1 MEIPSQSAITA
12 DNVTL
17 DIDGVLYIRVFDAY
31 KARYIISR
39 IGANSSYGVED
50 AEYAVSQL
58 AQTTMRSE
66 IGQLTLDHVLKER
79 QNLNANITE
88 AINDAAQDWVF
99 NFETILTGRVSN
111 VYDTKSEIYIL
122 LITYSSYSV
131 VLISGPSCDAQTSLC

>member
-31 KARYIISR
+31 KARYPSQLLR
-39 IGANSSYGVED
+39 TDGSYGVEN

-88 AINDAAQDWVF
+88 AINDAAQDWVS
-99 NFETILTGRVSN
+99 ILEMLSNLRASN
-111 VYDTKSEIYIL
+111 VSDMKSVIFTL
-122 LITYSSYSV
+122 LT
-131 VLISGPSCDAQTSLC
+131 T

>member
-31 KARYIISR
+31 KARWPSKVLS
-39 IGANSSYGVED
+39 ANGPSYGVED

-88 AINDAAQDWVF
+88 AINDAAQDWV
-99 NFETILTGRVSN
+99 E
-111 VYDTKSEIYIL
+111 L
-122 LITYSSYSV
+122 LNNLSF
-131 VLISGPSCDAQTSLC
+131 

>member
-1 MEIPSQSAITA
+1 MTGLS
-12 DNVTL
+12 V
-17 DIDGVLYIRVFDAY
+17 
-31 KARYIISR
+31 
-39 IGANSSYGVED
+39 SYGVEN

-99 NFETILTGRVSN
+99 PKKSRLTSGRQMSQIRN
-111 VYDTKSEIYIL
+111 
-122 LITYSSYSV
+122 
-131 VLISGPSCDAQTSLC
+131 P

>member
-31 KARYIISR
+31 KARFSIFLHNTY
-39 IGANSSYGVED
+39 GSYGVED

-88 AINDAAQDWVF
+88 AINDAAQDWVW
-99 NFETILTGRVSN
+99 I
-111 VYDTKSEIYIL
+111 K
-122 LITYSSYSV
+122 
-131 VLISGPSCDAQTSLC
+131 

>member
-1 MEIPSQSAITA
+1 MRTKRGINPFHPFANIP
-12 DNVTL
+12 
-17 DIDGVLYIRVFDAY
+17 
-31 KARYIISR
+31 
-39 IGANSSYGVED
+39 SYGVED

-99 NFETILTGRVSN
+99 
-111 VYDTKSEIYIL
+111 
-122 LITYSSYSV
+122 
-131 VLISGPSCDAQTSLC
+131 